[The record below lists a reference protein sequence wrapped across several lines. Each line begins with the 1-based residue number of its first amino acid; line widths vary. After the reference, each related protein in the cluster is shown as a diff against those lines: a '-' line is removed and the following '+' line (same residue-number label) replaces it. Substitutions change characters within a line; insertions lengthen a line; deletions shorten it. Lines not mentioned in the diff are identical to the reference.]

1 MNFRKPFWKWLVILL
16 VFIVA
21 GIAAVIGSIKPSSNV
36 TLTELNNIQDL
47 QTRFNQDSGNVR
59 VLLLLS
65 PT

>member
-21 GIAAVIGSIKPSSNV
+21 GIAAVIGWIKPSSNV

>member
-1 MNFRKPFWKWLVILL
+1 VNFRKPFWKWLVILL

-21 GIAAVIGSIKPSSNV
+21 GIAAVIGWIKPSLNV

-47 QTRFNQDSGNVR
+47 QTRFNQDSGKVR

>member
-1 MNFRKPFWKWLVILL
+1 VNFRKPFWKWLVILL

-21 GIAAVIGSIKPSSNV
+21 GIAAVIGWIKPSSNV